1 MKKISNNEFNE
12 LEWHD
17 SIIEKIEIDRSRP
30 GENDSIE
37 ILISWYDGTKNKLRF
52 DNVRWADL
60 NMNFG
65 IVALESIYDA
75 SAEGRE
81 NACVK
86 ECYAKW
92 NGWIDNISLNYYEIE
107 TNSTGSKIQIV
118 AEEAYLS
125 EYPSERQGFRPF
137 SCIFQ
142 EKLRILQFIRRLM
155 A

>member
-37 ILISWYDGTKNKLRF
+37 ILISWYDGAKNKLRF

-75 SAEGRE
+75 SF
-81 NACVK
+81 
-86 ECYAKW
+86 
-92 NGWIDNISLNYYEIE
+92 
-107 TNSTGSKIQIV
+107 SKR
-118 AEEAYLS
+118 S
-125 EYPSERQGFRPF
+125 HSSFN
-137 SCIFQ
+137 
-142 EKLRILQFIRRLM
+142 
-155 A
+155 